1 VWGGGAYHNR
11 GPEWLGLVLSFPLY
25 IFIPIK
31 KMSNKI
37 LLFTFLFDYSKSN
50 KKTKKSKQNCF
61 KCEAILSW
69 IALLSKYSQLKLAYH

>member
-1 VWGGGAYHNR
+1 
-11 GPEWLGLVLSFPLY
+11 
-25 IFIPIK
+25 
-31 KMSNKI
+31 MSNKI